1 MKLGTVL
8 FGFVLCMTVSA
19 AHAGTFEDGMA
30 AFEDANYAKAA
41 QIWQPLAEQ
50 GDVAAQL
57 KMGSMYAAG
66 MGVER
71 DGTEALKWFHKAEEQ
86 GSVEAEFEIGAMYAE
101 GRGVPVNFEK
111 ALKWYRSAAEQGY
124 APAQYKLGA
133 SYVKGEGVSTD
144 YVTAYAWMSIAAKQD
159 YHAADSYTELVAGVL
174 SPEKLD
180 EAKIL
185 ADELFEKYGREG
197 SEVQ

>member
-1 MKLGTVL
+1 MKRGTAL
-8 FGFVLCMTVSA
+8 SWFVLCMTVAA
-19 AHAGTFEDGMA
+19 AHADTFEDGMA
-30 AFEDANYAKAA
+30 AYEHANYAKAVE
-41 QIWQPLAEQ
+41 IWRPLAEQ

-71 DGTEALKWFHKAEEQ
+71 DGAEALKWFHKAEEQ
-86 GSVEAEFEIGAMYAE
+86 GSVEAEFEIGAMY
-101 GRGVPVNFEK
+101 GKGQGVPIDYEK

-180 EAKIL
+180 EAKTL
-185 ADELFEKYGREG
+185 AEELFEKYGREQ
-197 SEVQ
+197 SEIQ